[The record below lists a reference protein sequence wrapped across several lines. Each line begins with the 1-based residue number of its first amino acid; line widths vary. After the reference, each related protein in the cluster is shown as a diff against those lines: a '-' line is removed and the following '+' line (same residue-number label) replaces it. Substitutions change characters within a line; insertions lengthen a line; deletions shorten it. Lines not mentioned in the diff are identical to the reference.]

1 MASVNKVILIGNL
14 GHDPESIN
22 TASGSTITKFSI
34 ATTDVWN
41 DKATGEKKEKTE
53 WHRIV
58 TFSKL
63 AETCARYLTK
73 GKQVYIE
80 GKLQTSSYEKDG
92 VTHYATDIIA
102 EKIQFL
108 GSKGQDGQTG
118 YQDNGQT
125 GGYQHGQGQ
134 PQGQGY
140 NQPGYSGPPQQNRQ
154 QPRQNNQNQG
164 RQMNQQNF
172 GGNDWPES
180 DQIPF

>member
-1 MASVNKVILIGNL
+1 MVNKWIGIGRL
-14 GHDPESIN
+14 TKDVDVRN
-22 TASGSTITKFSI
+22 TQSGTEIANFTIACNEKWF
-34 ATTDVWN
+34 
-41 DKATGEKKEKTE
+41 DKSSGEKKEKTE
-53 WHRIV
+53 FVRIV
-58 TFSKL
+58 TFGKL